1 MTSERRPATPR
12 RSRPTGDIDRT
23 IVRGAN
29 LTKGAHAARVHERAG
44 MPAGEG
50 NQHMTRDPEEL
61 DGSSGYVAFR
71 LPSSDQSDADQS
83 AAEADRTASVQDEAT
98 SAADSSAAMEDQR
111 ASDRDQAA
119 ADRAHAAPHQVTA
132 DEQGDYEATRAKRQA
147 VSEGRQRSR
156 SVRNH
161 TALLRRATAALRDR
175 ISRPRLRS
183 SAIRKRLI
191 SEGVS
196 PEMAVR
202 WCDAWEGEAD
212 RLSLGHDDEYWSLGT
227 QWIWAQRAAGRHL
240 EGPALLD

>member
-1 MTSERRPATPR
+1 MTK
-12 RSRPTGDIDRT
+12 
-23 IVRGAN
+23 N
-29 LTKGAHAARVHERAG
+29 
-44 MPAGEG
+44 
-50 NQHMTRDPEEL
+50 PEEL

-98 SAADSSAAMEDQR
+98 SAADGSAAMEDQR

-119 ADRAHAAPHQVTA
+119 ADRAHAASPHLTP
-132 DEQGDYEATRAKRQA
+132 DEDGAYEATREKRLA

-161 TALLRRATAALRDR
+161 TSLLRRATAALRDR
-175 ISRPRLRS
+175 TSRPRLRS

-196 PEMAVR
+196 AEMAVR
-202 WCDAWEGEAD
+202 WCDAWEGEAE
-212 RLSLGHDDEYWSLGT
+212 RQGIGHGDEYWSRGT
-227 QWIWAQRAAGRHL
+227 QWIWAQRAAGKHP
-240 EGPALLD
+240 GVAPSFD